1 MNTDPTMNAP
11 VPAAASDGDADWLD
25 AALAADG
32 RTHREAYIDDSGF
45 TAHLTAALPA
55 PATLP
60 AWRKP
65 ALSALWAAAGL
76 GVALALPT
84 AATDVAR
91 ELFRL
96 AAHPVSLLEIVT
108 AIAVLGALSWGGAAY
123 VLRQD

>member
-1 MNTDPTMNAP
+1 MNTELPMDTSPSGET
-11 VPAAASDGDADWLD
+11 ADWLD

-32 RTHREAYIDDSGF
+32 ASHRDDYLDDAGF
-45 TAHLTAALPA
+45 TARLMAALPA

-65 ALSALWAAAGL
+65 ALSVLWAAAGL
-76 GVALALPT
+76 GAAFALPT
-84 AATDVAR
+84 AASDVAR

-96 AAHPVSLLEIVT
+96 AAHPVSLLEIAA
-108 AIAVLGALSWGGAAY
+108 AIAALGAISWAGAAY

>member
-1 MNTDPTMNAP
+1 MNSDPTMNTR
-11 VPAAASDGDADWLD
+11 PAADPADWLD
-25 AALAADG
+25 SALAADG
-32 RTHREAYIDDSGF
+32 GSHRDAYLDDAGF
-45 TAHLTAALPA
+45 TARVMAVLPA

-65 ALSALWAAAGL
+65 ALSVLWAVAGL
-76 GVALALPT
+76 GAALALPT

-96 AAHPVSLLEIVT
+96 AAHPVSLLEISA
-108 AIAVLGALSWGGAAY
+108 AIAALGAISWAGAAY

>member
-1 MNTDPTMNAP
+1 MNTELPMDTSPSGDPA
-11 VPAAASDGDADWLD
+11 GWLD

-32 RTHREAYIDDSGF
+32 ASHRDDYLDDAGF
-45 TAHLTAALPA
+45 TARVMAALPA

-65 ALSALWAAAGL
+65 ALSMLWAAAGL
-76 GVALALPT
+76 GAAFALPT
-84 AATDVAR
+84 AASDVAR

-96 AAHPVSLLEIVT
+96 AAHPVSLLEIAA
-108 AIAVLGALSWGGAAY
+108 AIAALGALSWAGAAY